1 MFDEEGTA
9 PAVPQAVSAAA
20 RTTATAV
27 RKSRG
32 RMTMPFVRGA
42 ALRAGLARSQTELDQ
57 KVRRRS
63 SQATLRVS
71 NTASTAITTIAA
83 MALSIST
90 LEVCVCTT

>member
-1 MFDEEGTA
+1 MFDEGAAA
-9 PAVPQAVSAAA
+9 PAVPQAVDAAA
-20 RTTATAV
+20 MTTATAV
-27 RKSRG
+27 RRIRG

-42 ALRAGLARSQTELDQ
+42 ALRAEVGTGQTELDQ

-71 NTASTAITTIAA
+71 STASTAITTIAA

-90 LEVCVCTT
+90 LEVSVCTT